1 VIGERSRE
9 APQKDTRHRR
19 LLLLLLLLLIP
30 FALGGLAVDL
40 LRGSGAPTA
49 CSQGTPA
56 VLAVS
61 SSTPSASN
69 TQAVGGVEATPI
81 PTPTRVPTPI
91 PTPIASA
98 VGSGGGGAQV
108 SGAEFRITGGVGNLA
123 PGVAMAIRLTLTNPN
138 DVPIFVTALTVS
150 IAADST
156 PPGCISAS
164 NVQLTQSNA
173 SGASPIAVPAG
184 GSVTLTSAPRAPQI
198 MLLNLPG
205 VNQDVCKNKS
215 FALTYSGSA
224 RS

>member
-1 VIGERSRE
+1 VIGEPRGGYPKKEQR
-9 APQKDTRHRR
+9 RR

-30 FALGGLAVDL
+30 FALGGLAVEL
-40 LRGSGAPTA
+40 LRGGGGAPTA

-81 PTPTRVPTPI
+81 STPMP
-91 PTPIASA
+91 SS
-98 VGSGGGGAQV
+98 VGTGAGGAQLG
-108 SGAEFRITGGVGNLA
+108 GADFRITGGVGDLT
-123 PGVAMAIRLTLTNPN
+123 PGVATAIRLTLTNPN
-138 DVPIFVTALTVS
+138 GVPIYVTSLTVT

-164 NVQLTQSNA
+164 NVQLSQSNA
-173 SGASPIAVPAG
+173 SSADPIAVPAG

-198 MLLNLPG
+198 MLVNLPG
-205 VNQDVCKNKS
+205 VNQDVCKNKN

>member
-1 VIGERSRE
+1 VIGEPPGGYPR
-9 APQKDTRHRR
+9 KDERRCR
-19 LLLLLLLLLIP
+19 LLVLLLLLIP
-30 FALGGLAVDL
+30 LALGGLAVEL
-40 LRGSGAPTA
+40 LHGGGGAPTTG
-49 CSQGTPA
+49 SQGTPA

-81 PTPTRVPTPI
+81 PTPTPI
-91 PTPIASA
+91 PAPSA
-98 VGSGGGGAQV
+98 VGSGDGGAQLG
-108 SGAEFRITGGVGNLA
+108 GADFRITGGVGNLT
-123 PGVAMAIRLTLTNPN
+123 PGVATAIRLTLANPN
-138 DVPIFVTALTVS
+138 DVPIYVTALTVS

-173 SGASPIAVPAG
+173 SSADPITVPAR
-184 GSVTLTSAPRAPQI
+184 GSVTLTSGPRAPQI
-198 MLLNLPG
+198 MLVNLPG

-215 FALTYSGSA
+215 FALAYSGSA

>member
-1 VIGERSRE
+1 VIGEPRGGY
-9 APQKDTRHRR
+9 PKKDQRGR

-30 FALGGLAVDL
+30 FALGGLAVEL
-40 LRGSGAPTA
+40 LRGGGGGGAPTA

-56 VLAVS
+56 VLAGT

-81 PTPTRVPTPI
+81 STPI
-91 PTPIASA
+91 PMPSA
-98 VGSGGGGAQV
+98 VGTGDGGAQLG
-108 SGAEFRITGGVGNLA
+108 GADFRITGGVGDLK
-123 PGVAMAIRLTLTNPN
+123 PGVATAIRLTLTNPN
-138 DVPIFVTALTVS
+138 DVPIYVTALTVS

-173 SGASPIAVPAG
+173 SSANPITVPAG

-198 MLLNLPG
+198 TLVNLPG

>member
-1 VIGERSRE
+1 VIGEPRGGN
-9 APQKDTRHRR
+9 PKKDKQRR
-19 LLLLLLLLLIP
+19 TLLLLLLLLLIP
-30 FALGGLAVDL
+30 FALGGLVVEL
-40 LRGSGAPTA
+40 LHGGGGAPTA
-49 CSQGTPA
+49 RPQGTPA
-56 VLAVS
+56 VLAVN

-81 PTPTRVPTPI
+81 PTPT

-108 SGAEFRITGGVGNLA
+108 GGANFGIAGGVGSLT
-123 PGVAMAIRLTLTNPN
+123 PGVATAIRLTLTNPN
-138 DVPIFVTALTVS
+138 DVPIYVTALTVS

-173 SGASPIAVPAG
+173 SSADPVTVPAR

-198 MLLNLPG
+198 MLVNLPG